1 MTQQGTVT
9 DVQCWLMSMKMFT
22 YVLGYSATLT
32 CHFPTRVW
40 LCVLWIQL
48 VTSHPLASPASSSSS
63 SAAAER
69 WLSPCNDRSS
79 NQQHVTKQHTQSLLD
94 SARHSTPGTSQQ
106 QQQQQLMTSQQ
117 STQQLI
123 NKVVTD
129 LSETEFLAS
138 YIVDEVGGHVIIN
151 KSRDKKQR
159 SAMFYSVMTTKI
171 LG

>member
-48 VTSHPLASPASSSSS
+48 VTSHPLASPASSSS
-63 SAAAER
+63 AAAER

-79 NQQHVTKQHTQSLLD
+79 NQQHVTKQHTQSQLD